1 MDGVDIALAA
11 MVADGITGVMAEGF
25 MAAAVDAPL
34 LPGVVA
40 RLVLDVSAVGRLM
53 WPVVVGV

>member
-1 MDGVDIALAA
+1 MDGVGIALEGMA
-11 MVADGITGVMAEGF
+11 VGSITGVMAEGF

-40 RLVLDVSAVGRLM
+40 RLVLDVSAVGRRM